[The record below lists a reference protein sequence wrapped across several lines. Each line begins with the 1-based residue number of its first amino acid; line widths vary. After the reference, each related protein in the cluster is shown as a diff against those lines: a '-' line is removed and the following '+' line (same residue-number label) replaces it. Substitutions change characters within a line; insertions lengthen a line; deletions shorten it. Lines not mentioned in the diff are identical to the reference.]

1 MTHKDYKNLCEL
13 TIPVV
18 RSVGEFIRTEIEKIS
33 KSDIVT
39 KERNSLVSYV
49 DKKAEEK
56 LVAALGIIHPGCGFV
71 TEEDT
76 IDQIKKE
83 GTWII
88 DPLDGTTN
96 FLHHIPHYA
105 VSVAFMVEGKIVCGV
120 VLNAATDECYYAWKG
135 GGAYLDGEAIKV
147 SDTSELSSSIIATG
161 FPYRKDD
168 VQPLIGMLTDMMRY
182 ARGIRRMGAAALDLV
197 YVASGRFDCYYEANI
212 NAWDIA
218 AGILI
223 VQEAGGK
230 VDDYSAGDDIIFGG
244 KIMASNGVI
253 HDEVLG
259 LLSKHFS

>member
-18 RSVGEFIRTEIEKIS
+18 RSVGEFIRSEVEKIS
-33 KSDIVT
+33 KSDIIT
-39 KERNSLVSYV
+39 KEHNSLVSYV
-49 DKKAEEK
+49 DKSAEEK
-56 LVAALGIIHPGCGFV
+56 LVAALSVIYPGSGFI

-76 IDQIKKE
+76 VDQVRKE

-96 FLHHIPHYA
+96 FLHNIPHYA
-105 VSVAFMVEGKIVCGV
+105 VSVALMIEGEIVCGV
-120 VLNAATDECYYAWKG
+120 VLNAATDHCYYAWKG
-135 GGAYLDGEAIKV
+135 GGAYHDGEVITV
-147 SDTSELSSSIIATG
+147 SETAQLSDSIVATG

-168 VQPLIGMLTDMMRY
+168 VTPLLSMLTDMMRH

-197 YVASGRFDCYYEANI
+197 YVACGRFDCYYEANI

-244 KIMASNGVI
+244 KIMASNGII

-259 LLSKHFS
+259 LLYGHFR

>member
-18 RSVGEFIRTEIEKIS
+18 RSVGEFIRNEIEQIVE
-33 KSDIVT
+33 SDIVT
-39 KERNSLVSYV
+39 KKLNSLVSYV
-49 DKKAEEK
+49 DKSAEEK
-56 LVAALGIIHPGCGFV
+56 LVSALSVIFPGSGFV

-76 IDQIKKE
+76 VDQIKKQ

-96 FLHHIPHYA
+96 FLHRIPHYA
-105 VSVAFMVEGKIVCGV
+105 VSVALMVDKEIVTAV
-120 VLNAATDECYYAWKG
+120 VLNAATDQCYYAWKG
-135 GGAYLDGEAIKV
+135 GGAYLDGQVIKV
-147 SDTSELSSSIIATG
+147 SETADLRSSIISTG

-168 VQPLIGMLTDMMRY
+168 VKPLIGMLTDLMRQ

-212 NAWDIA
+212 NVWDIA

-223 VQEAGGK
+223 VQEAGGQ
-230 VDDYSAGDDIIFGG
+230 VDDYSDGDDIIFGG
-244 KIMASNGVI
+244 TIMASNGLI
-253 HDEVLG
+253 HKEVLT
-259 LLSKHFS
+259 LLHHHFS